1 MRNNAARKH
10 NAFIMILVCLYLILP
25 LGLTFFYSV
34 FQQWTDILPTGLT
47 FRYYGELL
55 RDPGFYLPI
64 LRTLLISTGPVFL
77 CAVIMLLAM
86 YVVVVYHPG
95 LQKAMQIICT
105 VPYTL
110 QGVILAISILSLYSG
125 LPLPFSDR
133 IVMLICTYC
142 VVILPYIY
150 RGIQNSLNAI
160 HARQLIEAATLLGCK
175 PLNAYLR
182 VVVPNLA
189 SGITVAAML
198 SVSLLFGDFV
208 VVNIIGGSYYQTAQ
222 MYLYKMM
229 FRSGQQTSAMIVI
242 LFALT
247 LAISA
252 GVLVMQQKK
261 KKSVQ
266 LLQEEADGLHTV

>member
-1 MRNNAARKH
+1 MRNKSTQKL
-10 NAFIMILVCLYLILP
+10 NAFTMILLCLYLIIP
-25 LGLTFFYSV
+25 LALTFLYSI
-34 FQQWTDILPTGLT
+34 FQQWTDILPKGLT

-77 CAVIMLLAM
+77 CAAIMLLAM

-110 QGVILAISILSLYSG
+110 QGVILAISILSLYNG
-125 LPLPFSDR
+125 LPMPFSDR

-160 HARQLIEAATLLGCK
+160 NARQLIEAATLLGCK
-175 PLNAYLR
+175 PLKAYLR

-229 FRSGQQTSAMIVI
+229 FRSGQQTSAMIVM

-247 LAISA
+247 LLISV
-252 GVLVMQQKK
+252 GVLTVQQRRGRSSQQMQ
-261 KKSVQ
+261 
-266 LLQEEADGLHTV
+266 EAEDGLH

>member
-1 MRNNAARKH
+1 MQNSKLRKI
-10 NAFIMILVCLYLILP
+10 NLAVMVLLVAYLILP
-25 LGLTFFYSV
+25 LGLTFFYSI
-34 FQQWTDILPTGLT
+34 FQEWTTLLPTGFTL
-47 FRYYGELL
+47 RYYGELL
-55 RDPGFYLPI
+55 GDPGFYMPI
-64 LRTLLISTGPVFL
+64 LRSLLISTAPVLL
-77 CAVIMLLAM
+77 CTVLMILAM

-95 LQKAMQIICT
+95 LQKTMQLICT

-125 LPLPFSDR
+125 MPLPFSDR
-133 IVMLICTYC
+133 ILMLVCTYC
-142 VVILPYIY
+142 VVILPYVY

-175 PLNAYLR
+175 PLAAYLR
-182 VVVPNLA
+182 VVVPNLT

-229 FRSGQQTSAMIVI
+229 FRSGQQTSAMIVM
-242 LFALT
+242 LFMLT
-247 LAISA
+247 LLISA
-252 GVLVMQQKK
+252 VVLLVQQKHGQN
-261 KKSVQ
+261 SARI
-266 LLQEEADGLHTV
+266 QED

>member
-1 MRNNAARKH
+1 MGNSGKRKM
-10 NAFIMILVCLYLILP
+10 NLLIMVVLCAYLILP
-25 LGLTFFYSV
+25 LALTFFYSV
-34 FQQWTDILPTGLT
+34 FQQWTDILPNGLT

-55 RDPGFYLPI
+55 RDPGFYPPI
-64 LRTLLISTGPVFL
+64 LRTLLISTGPVLL
-77 CAVIMLLAM
+77 CSVLIILAM

-95 LQKAMQIICT
+95 LQKVMQIVCT

-125 LPLPFSDR
+125 MPLPFSDR
-133 IVMLICTYC
+133 IVMLVCTYC
-142 VVILPYIY
+142 VVVLPYIY

-160 HARQLIEAATLLGCK
+160 NARQLIEAATLLGCK
-175 PLNAYLR
+175 PLAAYLR

-189 SGITVAAML
+189 SGITVSAML

-208 VVNIIGGSYYQTAQ
+208 VVNIIGGSYYPTAQ

-229 FRSGQQTSAMIVI
+229 FRSGQQTSAMIVM

-247 LAISA
+247 LLISA
-252 GVLVMQQKK
+252 AVLIIQQGR
-261 KKSVQ
+261 KKSARPI
-266 LLQEEADGLHTV
+266 QEETDGVY